1 MLSCARLCFESMSD
15 NVPPAAESA
24 VRRLPRRSAS
34 VCLENPWG
42 GSTSCLLS
50 EVHKVIFHGIRLLRD
65 KCMDPDIIK
74 LLTLIG
80 GLAAIGGMGALAIT
94 VAKRIMGDA
103 GSSGITSRLEE
114 TEQRL
119 ADAEARIDELSR
131 AEERLEELDERM
143 EFAERLLQQQRDR
156 ERLSPGD

>member
-1 MLSCARLCFESMSD
+1 
-15 NVPPAAESA
+15 
-24 VRRLPRRSAS
+24 
-34 VCLENPWG
+34 
-42 GSTSCLLS
+42 
-50 EVHKVIFHGIRLLRD
+50 
-65 KCMDPDIIK
+65 MDPDVIR

-80 GLAAIGGMGALAIT
+80 GFAAIGAMGTLAHAA
-94 VAKRIMGDA
+94 AKRIRGDA
-103 GSSGITSRLEE
+103 GSSEITSRLEE

-156 ERLSPGD
+156 ERLPPGD

>member
-1 MLSCARLCFESMSD
+1 MPD
-15 NVPPAAESA
+15 
-24 VRRLPRRSAS
+24 
-34 VCLENPWG
+34 
-42 GSTSCLLS
+42 
-50 EVHKVIFHGIRLLRD
+50 IRLLRD

-131 AEERLEELDERM
+131 AEERLEELDERI

-156 ERLSPGD
+156 ERLPPGD

>member
-1 MLSCARLCFESMSD
+1 MLLGTR
-15 NVPPAAESA
+15 
-24 VRRLPRRSAS
+24 
-34 VCLENPWG
+34 G
-42 GSTSCLLS
+42 
-50 EVHKVIFHGIRLLRD
+50 VIFLGIRLLRD
-65 KCMDPDIIK
+65 KYMDGVVI

-80 GLAAIGGMGALAIT
+80 GFAAIGAMGTLANAF
-94 VAKRIMGDA
+94 AKRIRGDA
-103 GSSGITSRLEE
+103 GSSKITSRLEE

-156 ERLSPGD
+156 ERLPPGD

>member
-1 MLSCARLCFESMSD
+1 
-15 NVPPAAESA
+15 
-24 VRRLPRRSAS
+24 
-34 VCLENPWG
+34 
-42 GSTSCLLS
+42 
-50 EVHKVIFHGIRLLRD
+50 
-65 KCMDPDIIK
+65 MDPDVIK

-80 GLAAIGGMGALAIT
+80 GLAAIGYMGALAHAA
-94 VAKRIMGDA
+94 AKRIRSGA
-103 GSSGITSRLEE
+103 GSSEITSRLEE

-156 ERLSPGD
+156 ERLPPGD